1 MGYAAGTGFEIQE
14 RFVWIADNENSGLD
28 DSLSLVISQLVPSF
42 LNDKKVNKCK
52 KKSPFVYSH
61 FSYSMIKCRCNVSI
75 NVRFLE
81 SGH

>member
-42 LNDKKVNKCK
+42 LNDKKVNKC
-52 KKSPFVYSH
+52 
-61 FSYSMIKCRCNVSI
+61 
-75 NVRFLE
+75 
-81 SGH
+81 